1 MVILLMRWWPSY
13 LLIQVPQG
21 PTSPLGLR
29 EAGDSSL
36 IWWFFISFPIAM
48 VFSVWTTWA
57 SVVKFLDTVDFKD
70 HCLVCWDNGER
81 FQQVSTLFLS
91 DEKTQKWKKYSGKRA
106 GGWLEE
112 AARSELPRRG
122 LGQSRWRAPV
132 GCAVCSWWLWT
143 GVHAGVVLVR
153 QLPLNSFLLLWV
165 TPIQLIVSPSCTL
178 VVSILCSVVSSLS
191 GVSGQACGI
200 FPRKGH
206 RSVVAKE
213 LEWFAHARRPYGS
226 SRIKSLAIL
235 SWGLCSATPTTGVF
249 YRPL

>member
-1 MVILLMRWWPSY
+1 MENSFSRYQLSFCQMRR
-13 LLIQVPQG
+13 PQ
-21 PTSPLGLR
+21 
-29 EAGDSSL
+29 
-36 IWWFFISFPIAM
+36 
-48 VFSVWTTWA
+48 
-57 SVVKFLDTVDFKD
+57 
-70 HCLVCWDNGER
+70 NG
-81 FQQVSTLFLS
+81 
-91 DEKTQKWKKYSGKRA
+91 KKYSGKRA
-106 GGWLEE
+106 RGWLEE
-112 AARSELPRRG
+112 AARSELPGRG

-191 GVSGQACGI
+191 GVSGQVCGI